1 MSVYAAANRPR
12 KWFIGE
18 EHINM
23 KLAIPSSAEKILRI
37 LEENGYEAYVV
48 GGCVRDSILGR
59 RPDDWDI
66 TTSASPEQVKGLFR
80 KTVDTG
86 LQHGTVTVLMDK
98 EGFEVTTYRVDGDY
112 EDGRHPKEVMFTSS
126 LEEDL
131 KRRDFTIN
139 AMAYHPDRGLVDLFH
154 GLEDM
159 ENQVIRC
166 VGNPMERF
174 QEDALRILRAVRFS
188 AQLGF
193 TIEENTREGIRSLA
207 PNLKNVS
214 AERIQVELV
223 KLLVSPHPD
232 YLRTAYE
239 TGITKEFLP
248 EFDTC
253 MRTEQNTSHHCYN
266 VGEHTLH
273 SLLNIRADKVLRLTM
288 LLHDMGKPVVKKTDE
303 AGRDHFKMHGPKS
316 EQMAKTILRRLKF
329 DNDTLNKVCR
339 LVKWHDARPLPE
351 MAAVRR
357 AVNKIG
363 EDIFP
368 LYLEV
373 QMADMM
379 AQSTY
384 RRQEKEERIRG
395 VKKCYEEIMEKKQC
409 VSLKTLAVTG
419 RDLIAAGCRPGPEL
433 GDILDGMLEHVL
445 EYPEENTKERLMELL
460 KKNLESQTGV

>member
-1 MSVYAAANRPR
+1 M
-12 KWFIGE
+12 
-18 EHINM
+18 
-23 KLAIPSSAEKILRI
+23 
-37 LEENGYEAYVV
+37 
-48 GGCVRDSILGR
+48 
-59 RPDDWDI
+59 
-66 TTSASPEQVKGLFR
+66 
-80 KTVDTG
+80 
-86 LQHGTVTVLMDK
+86 
-98 EGFEVTTYRVDGDY
+98 
-112 EDGRHPKEVMFTSS
+112 
-126 LEEDL
+126 
-131 KRRDFTIN
+131 
-139 AMAYHPDRGLVDLFH
+139 
-154 GLEDM
+154 
-159 ENQVIRC
+159 
-166 VGNPMERF
+166 
-174 QEDALRILRAVRFS
+174 
-188 AQLGF
+188 
-193 TIEENTREGIRSLA
+193 
-207 PNLKNVS
+207 
-214 AERIQVELV
+214 
-223 KLLVSPHPD
+223 VSPHPD

-248 EFDTC
+248 EFDAC

-303 AGRDHFKMHGPKS
+303 DGRDHFKMHGPKS

>member
-253 MRTEQNTSHHCYN
+253 MKTEQNTSHHCYN

-303 AGRDHFKMHGPKS
+303 AGRDHFKMHGQKS

>member
-239 TGITKEFLP
+239 IGITKEFLP

-253 MRTEQNTSHHCYN
+253 MKTEQNTSHHCYN

>member
-253 MRTEQNTSHHCYN
+253 MKTEQNTSHHCYN

-303 AGRDHFKMHGPKS
+303 AGRDHFKMHGSKS

>member
-1 MSVYAAANRPR
+1 MSAYAAANRLK
-12 KWFIGE
+12 KWFTGA

-23 KLAIPSSAEKILRI
+23 KLEIPSSAEKILRV
-37 LEENGYEAYVV
+37 LEENGHEAYVV

-59 RPDDWDI
+59 SPDDWDI
-66 TTSASPEQVKGLFR
+66 TTSASPEQVKELFR

-86 LQHGTVTVLMDK
+86 LQHGTITVLIDK

-112 EDGRHPKEVMFTSS
+112 EDGRHPREVMFTSS

-154 GLEDM
+154 GMEDM
-159 ENQVIRC
+159 EQKVIRC
-166 VGNPMERF
+166 VGDPMERF
-174 QEDALRILRAVRFS
+174 REDALRILRAVRFS

-193 TIEENTREGIRSLA
+193 EIEENTRAGIRSLA

-239 TGITKEFLP
+239 TGITGEFLP
-248 EFDTC
+248 EFDAC
-253 MRTEQNTSHHCYN
+253 MKTEQNTPHHCYT
-266 VGEHTLH
+266 VGEHTLQ
-273 SLLNIRADKVLRLTM
+273 SLLKVRADKVLRLTM

-303 AGRDHFKMHGPKS
+303 NGRDHFKLHGPES
-316 EQMAKTILRRLKF
+316 EQMAKKILRRLKF
-329 DNDTLNKVCR
+329 DNDTLYKVCR

-351 MAAVRR
+351 MVSVRR

-363 EDIFP
+363 EDIFS

-373 QMADMM
+373 QEADML

-384 RRQEKEERIRG
+384 IREEKKARLQG
-395 VKKCYEEIMEKKQC
+395 VRKCYEEILERKQC
-409 VSLKTLAVTG
+409 ISLKSLAVTG
-419 RDLIAAGCRPGPEL
+419 RDLIAAGCKPGPGL
-433 GDILDGMLEHVL
+433 GDILEEMLEHVL
-445 EYPEENTKERLMELL
+445 EYPEDNTKEKLMKFFE
-460 KKNLESQTGV
+460 KN

>member
-112 EDGRHPKEVMFTSS
+112 EDGRHPREVMFTSS

-154 GLEDM
+154 GMEDM

-303 AGRDHFKMHGPKS
+303 AGRDHFKMHGQKS